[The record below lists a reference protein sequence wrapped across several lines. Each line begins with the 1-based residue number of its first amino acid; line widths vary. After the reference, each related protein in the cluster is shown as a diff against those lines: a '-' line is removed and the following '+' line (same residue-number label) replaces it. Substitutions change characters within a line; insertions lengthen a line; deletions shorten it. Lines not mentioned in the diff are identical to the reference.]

1 MSCAGIRQTFCSF
14 REYGDKYA
22 INVPLTGEGPDM
34 KYVGQLLAKD
44 KSIKGII
51 CVPKHSNPTGE
62 TYSSKVLEEL
72 AKLPKKLQKDFM
84 IFYDNAYSVHDFKKI
99 QKIRKHIQSL

>member
-1 MSCAGIRQTFCSF
+1 MSCAGIRQTFCSL
-14 REYGDKYA
+14 ESMGIKM

-51 CVPKHSNPTGE
+51 CVPKHSNPTE
-62 TYSSKVLEEL
+62 
-72 AKLPKKLQKDFM
+72 
-84 IFYDNAYSVHDFKKI
+84 
-99 QKIRKHIQSL
+99 KHILQRFLKN

>member
-1 MSCAGIRQTFCSF
+1 MMFLDWRGPRYEICR
-14 REYGDKYA
+14 A
-22 INVPLTGEGPDM
+22 I
-34 KYVGQLLAKD
+34 LAKD

-72 AKLPKKLQKDFM
+72 AKLPKASKDFM
-84 IFYDNAYSVHDFKKI
+84 IFYDNAYSVHDFKNPKLETYSI
-99 QKIRKHIQSL
+99 SVKSLRLLTISLCC